1 MIKEKPC
8 RIGCHWQHCILLTKI
23 QRFYLMYPVFR
34 DVKASG
40 LYFLVYSYT
49 LDKLRVGEP
58 SRENTGPEIFFAGG
72 MAGRS
77 NHECLSRILE
87 RLVNNFL
94 ETKLY
99 ISFETRTLDFDFSFQ
114 AFLFG
119 LSNHKYQGQ
128 KVTKLLTNMHLMIFS
143 HNMHLDT
150 RY

>member
-1 MIKEKPC
+1 MVDLNLIPTITD
-8 RIGCHWQHCILLTKI
+8 RIVFKSLTKM
-23 QRFYLMYPVFR
+23 FYLMYPVFR

-87 RLVNNFL
+87 RLVNNFR

-99 ISFETRTLDFDFSFQ
+99 ISYETKTTIGVDI
-114 AFLFG
+114 
-119 LSNHKYQGQ
+119 
-128 KVTKLLTNMHLMIFS
+128 V
-143 HNMHLDT
+143 
-150 RY
+150 